1 METENQK
8 LYELAYFLSPEI
20 NESEIFNYAE
30 TVRKFISESGGKITS
45 EAPAQK
51 KRIGQPMK
59 KFNFGYFGIFNF
71 QSEPAGI
78 DGLKN
83 NLKLEP
89 KILRHMIVAKKPISA
104 AKEKPVLKTARKP
117 KIAGIPALAALSAA
131 LTEKPVTAPA
141 AKPEKMEPEKE
152 KVQMEELNKKLE
164 EILKE

>member
-1 METENQK
+1 MPETDDKK

-20 NESEIFNYAE
+20 NESEILNYAE
-30 TVRKFISESGGKITS
+30 TIRKFISESGGKIAS
-45 EAPAQK
+45 EFPPQK
-51 KRIGQPMK
+51 KKIGQTIK
-59 KFNFGYFGIFNF
+59 KFTFGYFGTFNF

-83 NLKLEP
+83 NLKSEP
-89 KILRHMIVAKKPISA
+89 KILRYMIISKKQITA
-104 AKEKPVLKTARKP
+104 AKEKPVFKAVKKP
-117 KIAGIPALAALSAA
+117 KIAETPTS
-131 LTEKPVTAPA
+131 TEKPVTAPA